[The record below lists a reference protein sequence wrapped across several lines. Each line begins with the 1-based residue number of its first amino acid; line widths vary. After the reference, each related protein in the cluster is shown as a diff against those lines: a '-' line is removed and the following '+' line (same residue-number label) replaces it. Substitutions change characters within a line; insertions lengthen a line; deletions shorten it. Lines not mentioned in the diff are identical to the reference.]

1 MLPFKLK
8 SFSVLYTEKVEFI
21 STECSYIACWASA
34 IILKENGWLRT
45 VKISKIGQQIII
57 FAILLNKLY
66 CKLKTFFSQ
75 RATTKL
81 M

>member
-8 SFSVLYTEKVEFI
+8 SFSVLYTEKLEFVV
-21 STECSYIACWASA
+21 TEWAYIACWASP
-34 IILKENGWLRT
+34 IFLKENGWLRA
-45 VKISKIGQQIII
+45 VKISKIGHQIMI

-66 CKLKTFFSQ
+66 CKLKTFFIQ
-75 RATTKL
+75 RATTKV